1 MELLYLNI
9 LNIFTVNVLDVDKIL
24 PINSKTYK
32 NFFAKK
38 NLHYKS
44 SFATLI
50 NTEKTINIL
59 ITKKSTGDNSKH
71 NKLGKNYLKL
81 IIFGEK
87 IEVYDSINDSYYN
100 INYRGAPDILSII
113 LQYLKFDISINQQLG
128 KILLP
133 CGYKNK
139 IILNLGMTY
148 SYMISK
154 NTDSTLKI
162 IFKKMTFHIKC
173 KKVKNLQAY
182 CLAYIESILK
192 LKTEYF
198 QDSWFYSKYVNLL
211 KSFFRHGY
219 NNKNISLITKR
230 VVNHALER
238 KSSNNHYNRYLFFIR
253 NHELYNTYLIDLYKF
268 KIECK
273 SFKSYL
279 LNDHKEIYNK
289 LSDKV
294 SENSEDYFTS
304 KISYSTWLESFEL
317 GDYFGILVN
326 GNYKRNCLSG
336 NEPVIFVKNLNQCI
350 ISNDDFIESNKFYFE
365 KYKSFDNGKNS
376 SNLISYDGIGKGNIF
391 LPIYICEDHF
401 NLIKMNISSITG
413 INLHNNPIKFVK
425 KNILIYVSYI
435 SEFIVT
441 TFSDKLYNNSTWQ
454 PLLINYILFVKE
466 IVSNY
471 YTNDE
476 LINLYQ
482 EHINKVKFN
491 INFTIGISI
500 LVSLLDDCEL
510 DLDNLILKL
519 VEEMIR
525 LKCGKYF
532 SNIKKD
538 YNNFVVINF
547 NRYTSYLN
555 SLSLKNDNIGNEL
568 INREM
573 FILFNRLI
581 NKSNDVIFIKKI
593 WSIYHFHKN
602 IVKDLPK
609 FFDDIKNNHGILSSE
624 NIELIKNVINNNK
637 FPEKNGTINGLLN
650 PLFEG
655 HVLYNKQLVINLDDI
670 CKLIDSDLFTD
681 ERLYAMF
688 LQGFLQR
695 NYNSRKLALKNKN
708 LYFNPISESKQ
719 CIFNCLKV
727 YIKIW
732 SKINYKDIYN
742 QLADT
747 FKKTT
752 NTYNIL
758 GIYYILHHENKLE
771 EFIIDI
777 IKDGNVKML
786 KFKLDLLNG
795 KNVKSDM
802 HWLLPLDPKTKQ
814 KKIFELKLLSWNIS
828 KGNNNK

>member
-9 LNIFTVNVLDVDKIL
+9 LNIFKVNVLDIDKIL
-24 PINSKTYK
+24 PINSKTNK

-38 NLHYKS
+38 NLNYKS
-44 SFATLI
+44 SFDTLI
-50 NTEKTINIL
+50 NTDKTINIL
-59 ITKKSTGDNSKH
+59 IKKSTNYDDSNN
-71 NKLGKNYLKL
+71 NKLGKNNLKF
-81 IIFGEK
+81 IVYEK
-87 IEVYDSINDSYYN
+87 KLEVYNSINESYYCLD
-100 INYRGAPDILSII
+100 YRNTNEILSTI
-113 LQYLKFDISINQQLG
+113 LQYLKFDISISQNLG

-139 IILNLGMTY
+139 IILNLSM
-148 SYMISK
+148 SYNYFLSK
-154 NTDSTLKI
+154 NTDNTLKI
-162 IFKKMTFHIKC
+162 LYKDMNFQVKC
-173 KKVKNLQAY
+173 RKVKNIQVY
-182 CLAYIESILK
+182 FSAYIESVLK
-192 LKTEYF
+192 LKSEYF
-198 QDSWFYSKYVNLL
+198 LDSWFYSKYINFL
-211 KSFFRHGY
+211 KSFFRNGY
-219 NNKNISLITKR
+219 NSKEISSITKR
-230 VVNHALER
+230 VVNHALDR
-238 KSSNNHYNRYLFFIR
+238 KSSNNNYNRHLFFIR
-253 NHELYNTYLIDLYKF
+253 NHDLYNTYLIDLYKF
-268 KIECK
+268 KLDCK
-273 SFKSYL
+273 NFKLYL
-279 LNDHKEIYNK
+279 INDHKEIYNK

-294 SENSEDYFTS
+294 SEKSEDYFTS
-304 KISYSTWLESFEL
+304 KISYNTWLESFEI

-336 NEPVIFVKNLNQCI
+336 NEPVIFVKNLNQCL

-365 KYKSFDNGKNS
+365 KYKSFDTGKNCN
-376 SNLISYDGIGKGNIF
+376 NLISYDGIGKGNIF
-391 LPIYICEDHF
+391 LPIYICEEHF
-401 NLIKMNISSITG
+401 NLIKMNIYSITG

-435 SEFIVT
+435 SELIVT

-466 IVSNY
+466 IISLH
-471 YTNDE
+471 YTNRE
-476 LINLYQ
+476 LINLYE
-482 EHINKVKFN
+482 EHLNKVKFN
-491 INFTIGISI
+491 LNFTIGISVI
-500 LVSLLDDCEL
+500 VSLLDNYEL
-510 DLDNLILKL
+510 NLEVLILKL
-519 VEEMIR
+519 VEEIIR
-525 LKCGKYF
+525 LKCGKYY
-532 SNIKKD
+532 SNINKD

-555 SLSLKNDNIGNEL
+555 SLSLENKNIGDEL

-581 NKSNDVIFIKKI
+581 NKSNDIIFIKKI

-609 FFDDIKNNHGILSSE
+609 YFDEIKNNYGILSSR
-624 NIELIKNVINNNK
+624 NIELIKSVINNNK
-637 FPEKNGTINGLLN
+637 FPEKNGTINGILN
-650 PLFEG
+650 PLFDG
-655 HVLYNKQLVINLDDI
+655 HILYNKQLVINLDEI

-681 ERLYAMF
+681 ERLHAMF

-708 LYFNPISESKQ
+708 LYFNPISDTKK
-719 CIFNCLKV
+719 CIFNCLKI

-732 SKINYKDIYN
+732 SKTNYKEIYN
-742 QLADT
+742 QLVDT

-802 HWLLPLDPKTKQ
+802 KWLLPLDPKTK
-814 KKIFELKLLSWNIS
+814 KNKMFELKLLSWNIPKRNS
-828 KGNNNK
+828 NK